1 MNHERTG
8 EGPPLVA
15 IHGLGSNLRI
25 WDPVRERLGARHE
38 FIAVD
43 LPGFGDSRPAVGNR
57 GVGPLVDALE
67 AWLSEQG
74 IDRPHIVGNSM
85 GGRMALELASR
96 GKASSVVAISPAG
109 FNSSGENVA
118 IEGNLVLQRVLTR
131 ASAPMAP
138 KLLASAAGR
147 IAMLAPAVARPRQ
160 MTVEEGTTIVR
171 DYARAPGW
179 RAAVHDVVW
188 GRAEGLERVTC
199 PVTVLWGTRD
209 MVLPVTGAKRAGEQM
224 PAARVERL
232 QGLGHFPMFDDPAR
246 VASAVLEVTGGS
258 T

>member
-1 MNHERTG
+1 MNHQRTG

-15 IHGLGSNLRI
+15 IHGLGCNLHV
-25 WDPVRERLGARHE
+25 WDRVRERLGAKHE
-38 FIAVD
+38 LIAVD
-43 LPGFGDSRPAVGNR
+43 LPGFGESRPAVGKP
-57 GVGPLVDALE
+57 GVRPLVDALE

-74 IDRPHIVGNSM
+74 LERPHIVGNSM
-85 GGRMALELASR
+85 GGRMALELATR
-96 GKASSVVAISPAG
+96 GRASSVVAISPAG
-109 FNSSGENVA
+109 FNSPVENVA
-118 IEGNLVLQRVLTR
+118 IEGNLVLQRVMTR

-138 KLLASAAGR
+138 KLLATAAGR

-160 MTVEEGTTIVR
+160 LTAEEGTTIVR

-188 GRAEGLERVTC
+188 GKAEGLERVRC

-209 MVLPVTGAKRAGEQM
+209 MVLPVTGAKRAGQQM

-232 QGLGHFPMFDDPAR
+232 EGLGHFPMFDDPAR
-246 VASAVLEVTGGS
+246 VASAVLEVTDGS

>member
-15 IHGLGSNLRI
+15 IHGLGCNLHV
-25 WDPVRERLGARHE
+25 WDRVRERLGARHE
-38 FIAVD
+38 LIAVD
-43 LPGFGDSRPAVGNR
+43 LPGFGESRPAVGKP
-57 GVGPLVDALE
+57 GVRPLVDALE
-67 AWLSEQG
+67 AWMGEQG
-74 IDRPHIVGNSM
+74 LDRPHIVGNSM
-85 GGRMALELASR
+85 GGRMALELATR
-96 GKASSVVAISPAG
+96 GRASSVVAISPAG
-109 FNSSGENVA
+109 FNSPAENVA
-118 IEGNLVLQRVLTR
+118 IEGHLALQRILTR

-147 IAMLAPAVARPRQ
+147 IAMLASAVARPWQ
-160 MTVEEGTTIVR
+160 MTADEGTTIVR

-188 GRAEGLERVTC
+188 GQAEDLERVSC

-209 MVLPVTGAKRAGEQM
+209 MVLPVTGAKRAGERM

-232 QGLGHFPMFDDPAR
+232 EGLGHFPMFDDPAR
-246 VASAVLEVTGGS
+246 VASAVLEATDGS